1 MTNNQAFFIGYMIS
15 YILFHVE
22 FPKQEEFL
30 TTSPDSVTSSHRD
43 SWRSKFLYRQYH
55 HLRIHEA
62 LGAKDG
68 GPGLLLS
75 IFLSTRVIDID
86 K

>member
-1 MTNNQAFFIGYMIS
+1 MIS
-15 YILFHVE
+15 YVLFHVE

-30 TTSPDSVTSSHRD
+30 TASPDSVTSSHRD
-43 SWRSKFLYRQYH
+43 SWRLKLLNRQYH

-68 GPGLLLS
+68 GPGFAIIN
-75 IFLSTRVIDID
+75 IFEH
-86 K
+86 